1 MKYTLAFVLLLV
13 TAHTFAQQKKILW
26 IGNSYVTVNDLPT
39 LFSNLARSGG
49 DTIIYDSNA
58 PGGTTLQGHAGNAT
72 TIQKIY
78 SQQWDYVIVQAQS
91 QEPSFPPAQ
100 VQAQTFPYARIL
112 DSLIHDNNPCTQTVF
127 YMTWGK
133 KYGDQMNCANY
144 AILCTFEGVTAR
156 LRESYLQMADDNRAL
171 VAPAGVAWQTSWHT
185 DTTINLWNPDN
196 SHPSIEGSYLTACTF
211 YETIFGKSPV
221 GLSYSPLAQ
230 QGTTTFLQ
238 TVAHQTVYDSAS
250 QWNIGEFTPNA
261 EFDFTGNAATRIYT
275 FNNLSQNATSYQWLF
290 GDGTNSTATG
300 SHTYAAT
307 GTYTVTL
314 IAADSCGRTDTAR
327 QTFTIEPTTGI
338 NDLAPAHIAVYP
350 NPLNG
355 NALTIETTQPAVVVI
370 TDVLGKEVYR
380 LKVNSGTTIADV
392 TALETGMYLVAVNSK
407 VIKLL
412 KL

>member
-1 MKYTLAFVLLLV
+1 MKYTVVLVLLLTGV
-13 TAHTFAQQKKILW
+13 QTYAQQKKILW

-100 VQAQTFPYARIL
+100 VQAQTFPYARVL

-185 DTTINLWNPDN
+185 DTTINLWNADN
-196 SHPSIEGSYLTACTF
+196 SHPTIEGSYLTACTF

-230 QGTTTFLQ
+230 QATTTFLQ

-250 QWNIGEFTPNA
+250 QWNIGEFTPQAN
-261 EFDFTGNAATRIYT
+261 FSFTGNASTRTYT
-275 FNNLSQNATSYQWLF
+275 FNNLSQNATNYQWLY
-290 GDGTNSTATG
+290 GDGTNSTTTG

-314 IAADSCGRTDTAR
+314 IAADSCGRSDTAR
-327 QTFTIEPTTGI
+327 QSLTIEQTTGI
-338 NDLAPAHIAVYP
+338 NDVTSSAIAVYP
-350 NPLNG
+350 NPLNS
-355 NALTIETTQPAVVVI
+355 NNLTIETAYPATVTI
-370 TDVLGKEVYR
+370 TDVQGKIVYSI
-380 LKVNSGTTIADV
+380 LVNSGITNADV
-392 TALETGMYLVAVNSK
+392 AALSTGMYFVKVSSK

>member
-1 MKYTLAFVLLLV
+1 MKYTLSFLLLLGTTLV
-13 TAHTFAQQKKILW
+13 FAQQKKVLW
-26 IGNSYVTVNDLPT
+26 LGNSYIYVNDLPT
-39 LFSNLARSGG
+39 MFSNLARSGG
-49 DTIIYDSNA
+49 DTITFDSNT
-58 PGGTTLQGHAGNAT
+58 PGGTTLQGHTANAT

-78 SQQWDYVIVQAQS
+78 AQQWDYVIVQAQS

-100 VQAQTFPYARIL
+100 VEAQTYPYARIL

-133 KYGDQMNCANY
+133 KYGDQSNCGNY

-156 LRESYLQMADDNRAL
+156 LRESYLQMADDNHAL

-185 DTTINLWNPDN
+185 DTTINLWNADN
-196 SHPSIEGSYLTACTF
+196 SHPTVEGSYLTACTF

-230 QGTTTFLQ
+230 QATTTFLQ

-250 QWNIGEFTPNA
+250 QWNIGEFTPKA
-261 EFDFTGNAATRIYT
+261 DFDFTGNAATRTYT
-275 FNNLSQNATSYQWLF
+275 FNNFSQNATSYQWLF
-290 GDGTNSTATG
+290 GDGTNSTTTG
-300 SHTYAAT
+300 SHTYT
-307 GTYTVTL
+307 NNGTYTVTL
-314 IAADSCGRTDTAR
+314 IVADNCGRTDTAR

-338 NDLAPAHIAVYP
+338 NEVTTAPVSVYP
-350 NPLNG
+350 NPLN
-355 NALTIETTQPAVVVI
+355 NNTVTIETANTATVVI
-370 TDVLGKEVYR
+370 TDVQGKEVYSI
-380 LKVNSGTTIADV
+380 KVNSGKTNADV
-392 TALETGMYLVAVNSK
+392 AMLSTGLYFVKVNSK